1 MLILAGDRGERRV
14 PDNCLGRPALLFFS
28 VMQAIAPDKVD
39 LEQERLFL
47 EQALRAEAAAIQ
59 RVTEALGPATHEA
72 VRLIAA
78 CRGNLVA
85 TGMGKSGLIAQK
97 ISATMASL
105 GQSSHFLHP
114 SEAVH
119 GDLGRVKRGDVVL
132 ALSYSGQTEELLTL
146 ASLLRPD
153 EIPVIGISRSDTS
166 RLAQL
171 CDVHL
176 AIGEIPEACPLA
188 LAPTSSTTAMLALGD
203 ALALA
208 VSRRRH
214 FDARDFQ
221 RLHPGGA
228 LGMGLRPI
236 TQILRFRVGETE
248 RRLPV
253 VREDQTI
260 AQALREAEAPR
271 RPGAMLVV
279 DEAGRLV
286 GIFTDADLRRLVLA
300 GRTNAMSLTMADVMT
315 RNPQRLLA
323 TALVRDAVHLVRK
336 RRQDEIPVVD
346 EHDKPIGL
354 LDVQDLLALKV
365 IEE

>member
-1 MLILAGDRGERRV
+1 
-14 PDNCLGRPALLFFS
+14 
-28 VMQAIAPDKVD
+28 MQAAALEKVD
-39 LEQERLFL
+39 LARERAFL
-47 EQALRAEAAAIQ
+47 EEVLRAEAGAIEG
-59 RVTEALGPATHEA
+59 VLAALGPAVHEA

-78 CRGNLVA
+78 CERNLIA
-85 TGMGKSGLIAQK
+85 TGMGKSGLIARK

-105 GQSSHFLHP
+105 GQPSHFLHP

-132 ALSYSGQTEELLTL
+132 ALSYSGGTEELLTL

-153 EIPVIGISRSDTS
+153 KIPLIGISSSDKTK
-166 RLAQL
+166 LAQM

-176 AIGEIPEACPLA
+176 PVGEIAEACPLA

-203 ALALA
+203 AVALA
-208 VSRRRH
+208 VSRRRN
-214 FDARDFQ
+214 FDADDFHK
-221 RLHPGGA
+221 LHPGGA

-236 TQILRFRVGETE
+236 TQILRFRVGDSE

-253 VREDQTI
+253 VRQDQ
-260 AQALREAEAPR
+260 AVAAALEAAEAPR

-279 DEAGRLV
+279 DEAGKLA
-286 GIFTDADLRRLVLA
+286 GIFTDGDLRRLVLS
-300 GRTNAMSLTMADVMT
+300 GRPEAMQQQLRDVMS
-315 RNPQRLLA
+315 RDPQRLPH
-323 TALVRDAVHLVRK
+323 TALVRDAVQLVRR

-346 EHDKPIGL
+346 DDDKPIGL
-354 LDVQDLLALKV
+354 LDVQDLVALKV